1 MTRIDQSAAVDRR
14 AIRLRRRHAV
24 RLVATVLLSAAIALG
39 AIMPVTAQQVARIA
53 AVVNDEVISVMDLS
67 NRAELVIF
75 SSGLPTTPEVYQRL
89 TPQILQTLIDERLQ
103 LQEAKARNIHVSDAE
118 IDAILRDMEQR
129 NNLPA
134 GGLDGFLAQRG
145 IERSTLVSQIRANL
159 GWRKLIRA
167 RFQRQAEVGEEE
179 IDEAVRNLEAAS
191 GKPRNLVA
199 EIFLA
204 VDDPASEEKVRQSA
218 LRIMQQIRNG
228 GRFDELARAFSQNAA
243 AASGGDLGWLVQGQ
257 LDDRLEEAIS
267 TMQPGEISGPI
278 RSGAGYHIL
287 LLRDRT
293 FPGGA
298 SPDKVTV
305 DLRQITLPLPQLAG
319 DAEIRTAAAA
329 ADEIRRT
336 VDSCDAL
343 SGTLPGGAVV
353 GKIGRLRVSDLAPQ
367 VQQTVMALGTDQ
379 ISAPLRAP
387 DAVVMVM
394 VCDRVTEG
402 DTMPDRNE
410 IADRLRMQKLDLLSR
425 RYLRD
430 LRRSAFIDVR
440 INDAYYANRNNDG

>member
-1 MTRIDQSAAVDRR
+1 MKRIGQSTPIGGSVLRLCGRRMLRVVALVVVTAGAAFGPISPGD
-14 AIRLRRRHAV
+14 
-24 RLVATVLLSAAIALG
+24 
-39 AIMPVTAQQVARIA
+39 AQQVARIA
-53 AVVNDEVISVMDLS
+53 AVVNDKSISVMDVQ

-75 SSGLPTTPEVYQRL
+75 SSGLSPSSEVYQRL
-89 TPQILQTLIDERLQ
+89 TPQILQTLIDEQLQ
-103 LQEAKARNIHVSDAE
+103 LQEAKARNIKVSEAE

-129 NNLPA
+129 NSLPA
-134 GGLDGFLAQRG
+134 GGLDGFLAKRG
-145 IERSTLVSQIRANL
+145 IEKSTLESQIRANL

-179 IDEAVRNLEAAS
+179 IDEAVRNLEASS

-204 VDDPASEEKVRQSA
+204 VDDPASEDKVRQSA

-228 GRFDELARAFSQNAA
+228 GRFDELARAFSQNAS

-257 LDDRLEEAIS
+257 LDDQLEEAIS

-329 ADEIRRT
+329 ANEIRRT
-336 VDSCDAL
+336 VDTCDAL
-343 SGTLPGGAVV
+343 SGQLPGGAVV

-367 VQQTVMALGTDQ
+367 VQQTVMALGPNQ

-394 VCDRVTEG
+394 VCDRETEG
-402 DTMPDRNE
+402 DTLPDRAE

-440 INDAYYANRNNDG
+440 INDAYANRSNDG

>member
-1 MTRIDQSAAVDRR
+1 MTQIDHSAGAGGPHGRFRSSR
-14 AIRLRRRHAV
+14 ALRLAGSII
-24 RLVATVLLSAAIALG
+24 VAIGAALG
-39 AIMPVTAQQVARIA
+39 ATAPAPGQQVARIA
-53 AVVNDEVISVMDLS
+53 AVVNDKSISVMDVQ

-75 SSGLPTTPEVYQRL
+75 SSGLSPSPEVYRRL
-89 TPQILQTLIDERLQ
+89 TPQILQTLIDEQLQ
-103 LQEAKARNIHVSDAE
+103 LQEANARNINVSDAE

-134 GGLDGFLAQRG
+134 GGLDEFLAERG
-145 IERSTLVSQIRANL
+145 IEKTTLESQIRANL

-179 IDEAVRNLEAAS
+179 IDEAMRNLQAAS
-191 GKPRNLVA
+191 DKPRNLVA
-199 EIFLA
+199 EIFLS

-257 LDDRLEEAIS
+257 LDDQLEEAIS
-267 TMQPGEISGPI
+267 TMQPGEISSPI
-278 RSGAGYHIL
+278 RSGAGYHII
-287 LLRDRT
+287 LLRDRR

-298 SPDKVTV
+298 SPDNVTV
-305 DLRQITLPLPQLAG
+305 DLRQITLPLAQLAG
-319 DAEIRTAAAA
+319 EDEIRAVA
-329 ADEIRRT
+329 ADADKIRRT
-336 VDSCDAL
+336 VHDCEAL
-343 SGTLPGGAVV
+343 SGPLPGGAAV

-367 VQQTVMALGTDQ
+367 IQQTVMALGPNQ

-387 DAVVMVM
+387 DAIVMVM
-394 VCDRVTEG
+394 VCDRKTEG
-402 DTMPDRNE
+402 DTLPDRNE

-440 INDAYYANRNNDG
+440 INDAYANRSNDG

>member
-1 MTRIDQSAAVDRR
+1 MTRIDRSATIAGLGGPVVMLPRMMAFLLMAVVFT
-14 AIRLRRRHAV
+14 IF
-24 RLVATVLLSAAIALG
+24 ATAAR
-39 AIMPVTAQQVARIA
+39 AQQVYQIA
-53 AVVNDEVISVMDLS
+53 AVVNEEVISVMDLS
-67 NRAELVIF
+67 NRAKLVIF
-75 SSGLPTTPEVYQRL
+75 SSGLPGSPEVYRRL

-103 LQEAKARNIHVSDAE
+103 LQEAKARNIGVSDAE

-134 GGLDGFLAQRG
+134 GGLDDFLAERG
-145 IERSTLVSQIRANL
+145 IEKTTLESQIRANL

-179 IDEAVRNLEAAS
+179 IDEAMRNLQAAS
-191 GKPRNLVA
+191 DKPRNLVA

-257 LDDRLEEAIS
+257 LDDQLEEAIT

-278 RSGAGYHIL
+278 RSGAGYHII

-305 DLRQITLPLPQLAG
+305 DLRQIILPLPQLVG
-319 DAEIRTAAAA
+319 EAEIRAAA
-329 ADEIRRT
+329 ADAEEIRRT

-343 SGTLPGGAVV
+343 SGSLPGGASVR
-353 GKIGRLRVSDLAPQ
+353 KIGRLRVSDLAPQ
-367 VQQTVMALGTDQ
+367 IQQTVMALGPDQ
-379 ISAPLRAP
+379 ISMPLRAP
-387 DAVVMVM
+387 NAIVMVM
-394 VCDRVTEG
+394 VCDRKTEG
-402 DTMPDRNE
+402 DTLPDRNE
-410 IADRLRMQKLDLLSR
+410 IADRLRTQKLDLLSR

-440 INDAYYANRNNDG
+440 INDAYANRGNDG